1 MKGSKYPF
9 FLIFLS
15 FCFSSPYLIPSQ
27 AAAPGV
33 TSHRI
38 PATHRI
44 PTSVLPLP
52 ALPGSSVLA
61 PAAAAVAVRD
71 SGGSPTTVIPAT
83 PPLPNVVLATP
94 PHPNAETLAAFA
106 QTPRLRL
113 PLPRRRA
120 SGPPPRELSSTP
132 SWTSTQGQIRTP
144 PRSGPLHCR
153 RSRVKLPFCSSY
165 PLSPLLSARFPRLR
179 W

>member
-71 SGGSPTTVIPAT
+71 SSGSPTTVIPAT

-94 PHPNAETLAAFA
+94 PHPNAETLA
-106 QTPRLRL
+106 
-113 PLPRRRA
+113 
-120 SGPPPRELSSTP
+120 GPPPRELSSTP
-132 SWTSTQGQIRTP
+132 SRTSTQGQIRTP

-165 PLSPLLSARFPRLR
+165 PLSPLLSARFPRL
-179 W
+179 